1 MSQKYLFRGTNS
13 EAFAKERDFLR
24 RLEALGR
31 SVREDGDLEYKTS
44 AATSILTAMIYSQ
57 YRRGA
62 ESPNAK
68 PLLLAINI
76 NNYRIEKGV
85 EDDEYVILG
94 KLNSE
99 DIEVIDNLEKLKKV
113 YPYSIKQTLD
123 KALQDQKF
131 DKISNYFKQFILVN
145 V

>member
-113 YPYSIKQTLD
+113 CPSV
-123 KALQDQKF
+123 F
-131 DKISNYFKQFILVN
+131 VS
-145 V
+145 